1 MLARELVYFG
11 QVEND
16 AHGQQDGDRA
26 YGLCAAVRPVL
37 SEREPRPV
45 LYSCC
50 MCTMILQHS
59 IVYAVQATFAVTF
72 AVTVVFL
79 LVCVTYVSFH
89 LHFSTFGKNT
99 LQKHYDGMVAHDINR
114 TDSDSDSTSETGTV
128 SRYHD
133 APTPGR
139 VSPPDSLITRLL
151 EPGMPHGI
159 DGQTPTITEDEAMCV
174 PKRCSTRVPT
184 ACVDS

>member
-1 MLARELVYFG
+1 MY
-11 QVEND
+11 
-16 AHGQQDGDRA
+16 
-26 YGLCAAVRPVL
+26 
-37 SEREPRPV
+37 
-45 LYSCC
+45 
-50 MCTMILQHS
+50 T
-59 IVYAVQATFAVTF
+59 VQATFAVTF

-99 LQKHYDGMVAHDINR
+99 LQKHYDGMVTRDISR

-133 APTPGR
+133 VDAPTPGR
-139 VSPPDSLITRLL
+139 VSPPNSLITRLL
-151 EPGMPHGI
+151 EPGIPYGI

-174 PKRCSTRVPT
+174 P
-184 ACVDS
+184 